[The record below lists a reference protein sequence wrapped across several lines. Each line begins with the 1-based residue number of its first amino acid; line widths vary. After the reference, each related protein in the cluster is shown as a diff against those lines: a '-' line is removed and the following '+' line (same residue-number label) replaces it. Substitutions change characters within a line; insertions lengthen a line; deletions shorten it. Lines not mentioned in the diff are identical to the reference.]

1 MVTYESFN
9 PVCVR
14 KYAAPS
20 QFLIPNFDCQ
30 VILNKYINAIK
41 YSTFLIIQ
49 GSTDL
54 MIQQSTS

>member
-14 KYAAPS
+14 EYAAPS
-20 QFLIPNFDCQ
+20 QFLIPNFAYQ

-41 YSTFLIIQ
+41 YSIFLIIQ
-49 GSTDL
+49 GGTDL